1 MIVSPCISICK
12 TDPETGF
19 CYGCG
24 RTDEEKLKWKSHE
37 TKDEWKVQNL
47 KEIENNKLQNLL
59 KEAEEESNKQEMNDQ
74 SKYLVDQKIE
84 VLKSLN

>member
-47 KEIENNKLQNLL
+47 KEIENRLSGWQLESYLNSYKHKVETGISLFKKKLQT
-59 KEAEEESNKQEMNDQ
+59 K
-74 SKYLVDQKIE
+74 
-84 VLKSLN
+84 